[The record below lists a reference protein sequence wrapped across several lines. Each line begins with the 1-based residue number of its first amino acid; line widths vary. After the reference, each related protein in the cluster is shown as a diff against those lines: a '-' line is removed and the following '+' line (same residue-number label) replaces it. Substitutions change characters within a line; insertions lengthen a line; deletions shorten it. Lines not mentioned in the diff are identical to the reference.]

1 MLLIWRLAGTTVSC
15 HPDVTGKKRNRK
27 MLRRQQ
33 CSIGVEKNGILKRS
47 RSQGDWR
54 KYRKIK
60 DYEG

>member
-1 MLLIWRLAGTTVSC
+1 
-15 HPDVTGKKRNRK
+15 